1 MTEIATQLKLD
12 NQICFPLYAI
22 SRLVIQQYKL
32 LLDELGVTYP
42 QYLVLLVLWEQEEI
56 PVKEISHR
64 LFLET
69 NTLTPL
75 LKRMQSNG
83 ILERKRSKTDERVV
97 IISLT
102 PKGKELQNRAIEIPN
117 KLVQQSDCFSTEEDV
132 FVLKR
137 ILDKI
142 LDNVKNNK
150 TCG

>member
-1 MTEIATQLKLD
+1 MAEKATQLKLE
-12 NQICFPLYAI
+12 NQICFPLYAV
-22 SRLVIQQYKL
+22 SRLVIQQYKP

-42 QYLVLLVLWEQEEI
+42 QYLVLLVLWEKEEI
-56 PVKEISHR
+56 PVKEISSK

-83 ILERKRSKTDERVV
+83 IVERKRSKTDERVV

-102 PKGKELQNRAIEIPN
+102 PKGKKFQNKAIEIPN
-117 KLVQQSDCFSTEEDV
+117 KLVQKLDCFSTEEDV
-132 FVLKR
+132 FVIKR

-142 LDNVKNNK
+142 LDNA
-150 TCG
+150 